1 MAIKINFYCPACG
14 EESIVRF
21 DGHIGPAAEW
31 YIKCP
36 NCATRWVVTLE
47 YKEQGDAD
55 MASARGI

>member
-55 MASARGI
+55 KE